1 MTTGKRKFWLKLT
14 DGFFTSE
21 TLDFLMSQEG
31 GANYVVLYLMLR
43 MLTASTGGKLIRA
56 VGDMLIPYDTVKIQ
70 RDCKYFSADTV
81 RVAESL
87 YRNLGLLYEDANGV
101 LTLAG
106 EHICVQSETDYARQK
121 RMQRKKKADALLSPA
136 AHPAEKQLPAPDT
149 ARDVDTEVDTEVDIG
164 VDTEVDIGVDIGVDN
179 VQTMSTHE
187 APPDAQNETP
197 LYINYNK
204 SMKENPYTDT
214 SPEKESKEKSSPKG
228 EEKEKERKESPGF
241 GQETKLTLDFS
252 ELKIRDS
259 ELPEELKDALVRW
272 AQYKAQMFNFLYTEL
287 GLHALIK
294 TTLKNARRHGTQAVL
309 KTIQLSMDKEWRG
322 IIWDKV
328 KEMAAPEPFPA
339 EHKAYKAAVFLDEKR
354 RKRMPSLSP
363 AEEPILQK
371 WAVCFNEC
379 HEVDKHEWEEIS
391 RVLAFSQKNEFW
403 SAKITDAYSFRRKYV
418 NLLSEMPK
426 STLPRPEAPLRRTCS
441 ISELVEYP
449 EGSGN
454 WMPPWEAEERRKREE

>member
-136 AHPAEKQLPAPDT
+136 AHPAEKQLTAPDT
-149 ARDVDTEVDTEVDIG
+149 AHGVDTG

-204 SMKENPYTDT
+204 PMKETPYTDT
-214 SPEKESKEKSSPKG
+214 SPEKERKEKSSPKG
-228 EEKEKERKESPGF
+228 EEKEKERKGSPGF
-241 GQETKLTLDFS
+241 DQETRLTLEFT
-252 ELKIRDS
+252 EMKIRDS
-259 ELPEELKDALVRW
+259 ELPEELKDPLIRW
-272 AQYKAQMFNFLYTEL
+272 VQYKAQMFNFLYAEL
-287 GLHALIK
+287 GLNALIK
-294 TTLKNARRHGTQAVL
+294 TTAKNARRHGTQAVV

-339 EHKAYKAAVFLDEKR
+339 NHNAYKAAVFLDEKR
-354 RKRMPSLSP
+354 RKRMPTLSP

-391 RVLAFSQKNEFW
+391 RVLAFSQKHEFW

-426 STLPRPEAPLRRTCS
+426 SALPRTETPSRRTCS

>member
-14 DGFFTSE
+14 DGFFSSE

-136 AHPAEKQLPAPDT
+136 AHPAEKQLTAPDT
-149 ARDVDTEVDTEVDIG
+149 AHGVDTEVDTEVDTG
-164 VDTEVDIGVDIGVDN
+164 VDIGVDIGVDN

-187 APPDAQNETP
+187 APLEAQNETP

-204 SMKENPYTDT
+204 PMKENPYTDT

-228 EEKEKERKESPGF
+228 EEKEKERKGSPGF
-241 GQETKLTLDFS
+241 NQETRLTLEFT
-252 ELKIRDS
+252 EMKIRDS
-259 ELPEELKDALVRW
+259 ELPEELKDPLIRW
-272 AQYKAQMFNFLYTEL
+272 VQYKAQMFNFLYTEL
-287 GLHALIK
+287 GLNALIK
-294 TTLKNARRHGTQAVL
+294 TTAKNARRHGTQAVV

-339 EHKAYKAAVFLDEKR
+339 NHNAYKAAVFLDEKR

-391 RVLAFSQKNEFW
+391 RVLAFSQKHEFW

-426 STLPRPEAPLRRTCS
+426 SALPRTETPSRRTCS

>member
-14 DGFFTSE
+14 DGFFSSE

-121 RMQRKKKADALLSPA
+121 RMQRKKNADARRSPA
-136 AHPAEKQLPAPDT
+136 AHPAENQLTAPDT
-149 ARDVDTEVDTEVDIG
+149 AHGVDTGVDTGVDIG

-187 APPDAQNETP
+187 APLEAQNETP

-204 SMKENPYTDT
+204 PMKENPYTDT

-228 EEKEKERKESPGF
+228 EEKEKERKGSPGF
-241 GQETKLTLDFS
+241 DQETRLTLEFT
-252 ELKIRDS
+252 EMKIRDS
-259 ELPEELKDALVRW
+259 ELPEELKDPLIRW
-272 AQYKAQMFNFLYTEL
+272 VQYKAQMFNFLYAEL
-287 GLHALIK
+287 GLNALIK
-294 TTLKNARRHGTQAVL
+294 TTAKNARRHGTQAVV

-339 EHKAYKAAVFLDEKR
+339 NHNAYKAAVFLDEKR

-391 RVLAFSQKNEFW
+391 RVLAFSQKHEFW

-426 STLPRPEAPLRRTCS
+426 SALPRAETPSRRTCS

>member
-14 DGFFTSE
+14 DGFFSSE

-121 RMQRKKKADALLSPA
+121 RMQRKKKAEELLSPA

-149 ARDVDTEVDTEVDIG
+149 ARE

-187 APPDAQNETP
+187 SPPDAQNETP

-204 SMKENPYTDT
+204 SMKENPYTDS
-214 SPEKESKEKSSPKG
+214 SPEKERKEKSSPKG
-228 EEKEKERKESPGF
+228 EEKEKERKDGPTFAPEA
-241 GQETKLTLDFS
+241 KLSLDVS
-252 ELKIRDS
+252 EGKIRDS
-259 ELPEELKDALVRW
+259 ELPEELKDALARW
-272 AQYKAQMFNFLYTEL
+272 IQYKSQMFDFCYTYS

-294 TTLKNARRHGTQAVL
+294 TTLKNARRYGAQAVL

-322 IIWDKV
+322 IIWEQA
-328 KEMAAPEPFPA
+328 KELTAPKPFPA
-339 EHKAYKAAVFLDEKR
+339 DHKAYKAAVFLDEKR

-363 AEEPILQK
+363 AEEPLLQK

-391 RVLAFSQKNEFW
+391 RVLAFSQKHEFW

-426 STLPRPEAPLRRTCS
+426 SALPRPEAPSRRTCS

-454 WMPPWEAEERRKREE
+454 WMPPWEAEERRKAEE

>member
-14 DGFFTSE
+14 DGFFSSE

-136 AHPAEKQLPAPDT
+136 AHPAEKQLTAPDT
-149 ARDVDTEVDTEVDIG
+149 AHGVDTG

-204 SMKENPYTDT
+204 PMKEKPYTDT
-214 SPEKESKEKSSPKG
+214 SPEKERKEKSSPKG
-228 EEKEKERKESPGF
+228 EEKEKERKGSPGF
-241 GQETKLTLDFS
+241 DRETRLTLDFT

-272 AQYKAQMFNFLYTEL
+272 VQYKAQMFDFLYAEL
-287 GLHALIK
+287 GLNALIK
-294 TTLKNARRHGTQAVL
+294 TTAKNARRHGTQAVL

-322 IIWDKV
+322 IIWDKTR
-328 KEMAAPEPFPA
+328 EMAAPEPFPA
-339 EHKAYKAAVFLDEKR
+339 NHNAYKAAVFLDEKR

-391 RVLAFSQKNEFW
+391 RVLAFSQKHEFW

-426 STLPRPEAPLRRTCS
+426 SALPRTETPSRRTCS

>member
-14 DGFFTSE
+14 DGFFSSE

-136 AHPAEKQLPAPDT
+136 AHPAEKQLTAPDT
-149 ARDVDTEVDTEVDIG
+149 AHGVDTGVDTEVDTEVDTG
-164 VDTEVDIGVDIGVDN
+164 VDIGVDIGVDN

-187 APPDAQNETP
+187 APLEAQNETP

-204 SMKENPYTDT
+204 PMKENPYTDT
-214 SPEKESKEKSSPKG
+214 SPEKERKEKSSPKG
-228 EEKEKERKESPGF
+228 EEKEKERKGSPGF
-241 GQETKLTLDFS
+241 DQETRLTLEFT
-252 ELKIRDS
+252 EMKIRDS
-259 ELPEELKDALVRW
+259 ELPEELKDPLIRW
-272 AQYKAQMFNFLYTEL
+272 VQYKAQMFNFLYAEL
-287 GLHALIK
+287 GLNALIK
-294 TTLKNARRHGTQAVL
+294 TTAKNARRHGTQAVV

-339 EHKAYKAAVFLDEKR
+339 NHNAYKAAVFLDEKR

-391 RVLAFSQKNEFW
+391 RVLAFSQKHEFW

-426 STLPRPEAPLRRTCS
+426 SALPRTETPSRRTCS

>member
-14 DGFFTSE
+14 DGFFSSE

-136 AHPAEKQLPAPDT
+136 AHPAEKQLTAPDT
-149 ARDVDTEVDTEVDIG
+149 AHGVDTEVDTEVD
-164 VDTEVDIGVDIGVDN
+164 TGVDIGVDN

-187 APPDAQNETP
+187 APLEAQNETP

-204 SMKENPYTDT
+204 PMKETPYTDT
-214 SPEKESKEKSSPKG
+214 SPEKERKEKSSPKG
-228 EEKEKERKESPGF
+228 EEKEKERKGSPGF
-241 GQETKLTLDFS
+241 DQETRLTLEFT
-252 ELKIRDS
+252 EMKIRDS
-259 ELPEELKDALVRW
+259 ELPEELKDPLIRW
-272 AQYKAQMFNFLYTEL
+272 VQYKAQMFNFLYAEL
-287 GLHALIK
+287 GLNALIK
-294 TTLKNARRHGTQAVL
+294 TTAKNARRHGTQAVV

-339 EHKAYKAAVFLDEKR
+339 NHNAYKAAVFLDEKR

-391 RVLAFSQKNEFW
+391 RVLAFSQKHEFW

-426 STLPRPEAPLRRTCS
+426 SALPRAETPSRRTCS

>member
-14 DGFFTSE
+14 DGFFSSE

-81 RVAESL
+81 RVAENL

-106 EHICVQSETDYARQK
+106 DHICVQSETDYARQK

-136 AHPAEKQLPAPDT
+136 AHPAEKQLPAPDI
-149 ARDVDTEVDTEVDIG
+149 AREVDTG
-164 VDTEVDIGVDIGVDN
+164 VDTGVDIGVDIGVDN

-204 SMKENPYTDT
+204 PMKENPYTDT
-214 SPEKESKEKSSPKG
+214 SPEKERKEKSSPKG
-228 EEKEKERKESPGF
+228 EEKEKERKDSPTF
-241 GQETKLTLDFS
+241 APETKLSLDES
-252 ELKIRDS
+252 EAKIGDS

-272 AQYKAQMFNFLYTEL
+272 THYKAQMFDFRYTES

-294 TTLKNARRHGTQAVL
+294 TTLKNARRYGTQAAL

-322 IIWDKV
+322 IIWDKA
-328 KEMAAPEPFPA
+328 KELTAPEPFPA
-339 EHKAYKAAVFLDEKR
+339 DHNAYKAAVFLDEKR
-354 RKRMPSLSP
+354 RKRMPTLSP
-363 AEEPILQK
+363 ADEPLLQK

-379 HEVDKHEWEEIS
+379 HELDKHEWEEIS
-391 RVLAFSQKNEFW
+391 RVLAFSQKHEFW

-426 STLPRPEAPLRRTCS
+426 TAPPRPEAPARRTCS

-454 WMPPWEAEERRKREE
+454 WMPPWEAEERRKKEE

>member
-14 DGFFTSE
+14 DGFFSSE

-136 AHPAEKQLPAPDT
+136 AHPAEKQLTAPDT
-149 ARDVDTEVDTEVDIG
+149 AHGVDTEVDTEVDTG
-164 VDTEVDIGVDIGVDN
+164 VDIGVDIGVDN

-187 APPDAQNETP
+187 APLEAQNETP

-204 SMKENPYTDT
+204 PMKENPYTDT
-214 SPEKESKEKSSPKG
+214 SPEKERKEKSSPKG
-228 EEKEKERKESPGF
+228 EEKEKERKGSPGF
-241 GQETKLTLDFS
+241 NQETRLTLEFT
-252 ELKIRDS
+252 EMKIRDS
-259 ELPEELKDALVRW
+259 ELPEELKDPLIRW
-272 AQYKAQMFNFLYTEL
+272 VQYKAQMFNFLYAEL
-287 GLHALIK
+287 GLNALIK
-294 TTLKNARRHGTQAVL
+294 TTAKNARRHGTQAVV

-339 EHKAYKAAVFLDEKR
+339 NHNAYKAAVFLDEKR

-391 RVLAFSQKNEFW
+391 RVLAFSQKHEFW

-426 STLPRPEAPLRRTCS
+426 SALPRTETPSRRTCS

>member
-14 DGFFTSE
+14 DGFFSSE

-31 GANYVVLYLMLR
+31 GANDVVLYLMLR
-43 MLTASTGGKLIRA
+43 RLTASTGGKLIRA

-136 AHPAEKQLPAPDT
+136 AHPAEKQLTAPDT
-149 ARDVDTEVDTEVDIG
+149 AHG
-164 VDTEVDIGVDIGVDN
+164 VDTGVDIGVDIGVDN

-187 APPDAQNETP
+187 APPDAQNDTP

-228 EEKEKERKESPGF
+228 EEKEKERKGSPGF
-241 GQETKLTLDFS
+241 GQETKLTLDFT

-259 ELPEELKDALVRW
+259 ELSEELKDALVRW

-294 TTLKNARRHGTQAVL
+294 TTLKNARRYGAQAVL

-339 EHKAYKAAVFLDEKR
+339 NHNAYKAAVFLDEKR

-391 RVLAFSQKNEFW
+391 RVLAFSQKHEFW

-426 STLPRPEAPLRRTCS
+426 SALPRTETPSRRTCS

>member
-1 MTTGKRKFWLKLT
+1 MATGKRKFWLKLT

-43 MLTASTGGKLIRA
+43 MLTASTGGKLLRA
-56 VGDMLIPYDTVKIQ
+56 VGDMLIPYDKGKIQ

-81 RVAESL
+81 RVAENL
-87 YRNLGLLYEDANGV
+87 YKNLGLLYEDADGV

-121 RMQRKKKADALLSPA
+121 RVQRKKKAEALPSPA
-136 AHPAEKQLPAPDT
+136 IIPSAKQMPAPATDT
-149 ARDVDTEVDTEVDIG
+149 GVDIGVDIG
-164 VDTEVDIGVDIGVDN
+164 VDTEVDN

-187 APPDAQNETP
+187 APPDAPNETP

-241 GQETKLTLDFS
+241 GQETKLTLDFT

-259 ELPEELKDALVRW
+259 ELSEELKDALVRW

-363 AEEPILQK
+363 AEEPLLQK

-426 STLPRPEAPLRRTCS
+426 STLPRPEAPSRRTCS

-454 WMPPWEAEERRKREE
+454 WMPPWEAEERRKQEE

>member
-14 DGFFTSE
+14 DGFFSSE

-136 AHPAEKQLPAPDT
+136 AHPAEKQLTAPDT
-149 ARDVDTEVDTEVDIG
+149 AHGVDTGVDTEVDTG
-164 VDTEVDIGVDIGVDN
+164 VDIGVDIGVDN

-204 SMKENPYTDT
+204 PMKETPYTDT
-214 SPEKESKEKSSPKG
+214 SPEKERKEKSSPKG
-228 EEKEKERKESPGF
+228 EEKEKERKGSPGF
-241 GQETKLTLDFS
+241 DQETRLTLEFT
-252 ELKIRDS
+252 EMKIRDS
-259 ELPEELKDALVRW
+259 ELPEELKDPLIRW
-272 AQYKAQMFNFLYTEL
+272 VQYKAQMFNFLYAEL
-287 GLHALIK
+287 GLNALIK
-294 TTLKNARRHGTQAVL
+294 TTAKNARRHGTQAVV

-339 EHKAYKAAVFLDEKR
+339 NHNAYKAAVFLDEKR

-391 RVLAFSQKNEFW
+391 RVLAFSQKHEFW

-426 STLPRPEAPLRRTCS
+426 SALPRAETPSRRTCS

>member
-14 DGFFTSE
+14 DGFFSSE

-136 AHPAEKQLPAPDT
+136 AHPAEKQLTAPDT
-149 ARDVDTEVDTEVDIG
+149 AHGVDTG

-187 APPDAQNETP
+187 APPEAQNETP

-204 SMKENPYTDT
+204 PMKETPYTDT
-214 SPEKESKEKSSPKG
+214 SPEKERKEKSSPKG
-228 EEKEKERKESPGF
+228 EEKEKERKGSPGF
-241 GQETKLTLDFS
+241 DQETRLTLEFT
-252 ELKIRDS
+252 EMKIRDS
-259 ELPEELKDALVRW
+259 ELPEELKDPLIRW
-272 AQYKAQMFNFLYTEL
+272 VQYKAQMFNFLYTEL
-287 GLHALIK
+287 GLNALIK
-294 TTLKNARRHGTQAVL
+294 TTAKNARRHGTQAVV

-339 EHKAYKAAVFLDEKR
+339 NHNAYKAAVFLDEKR

-391 RVLAFSQKNEFW
+391 RVLAFSQKHEFW

-426 STLPRPEAPLRRTCS
+426 SALPRAETPSRRTCS